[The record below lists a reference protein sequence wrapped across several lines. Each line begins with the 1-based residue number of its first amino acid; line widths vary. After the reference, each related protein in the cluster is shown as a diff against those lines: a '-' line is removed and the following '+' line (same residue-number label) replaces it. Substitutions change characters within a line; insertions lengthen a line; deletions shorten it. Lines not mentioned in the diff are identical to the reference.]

1 MTKTALN
8 RIGNFFSFDL
18 NPIVTNDIL
27 NIHKCLKK

>member
-1 MTKTALN
+1 MKKTALN
-8 RIGNFFSFDL
+8 RIGKCFSFDF